1 MNYSLFIIV
10 MKEMV
15 VDRVEEATGD
25 GSGSVSPP
33 ILAVYSVFSPLPLR
47 FFEGVLYIV
56 GFRTRRICRAKENCK
71 RAQRWW
77 SIELKRQPEMAPVVS
92 PLLSLQYTVFF
103 RRFLLDSLKG
113 SYI

>member
-33 ILAVYSVFSPLPLR
+33 ILAVYSVFPPLPLR
-47 FFEGVLYIV
+47 FFEG
-56 GFRTRRICRAKENCK
+56 
-71 RAQRWW
+71 
-77 SIELKRQPEMAPVVS
+77 
-92 PLLSLQYTVFF
+92 
-103 RRFLLDSLKG
+103 